1 LNSLASTDRQ
11 QPAAGIVATVESA
24 KRRGPSGEGAVGTS
38 LELLATIRVA
48 SVLPSNAQDI
58 VMAKQPKQPKQLE
71 DLFEEVLKDIYYAE
85 KKILTALPK
94 MAKAAQSP
102 DLKAAFQ
109 KHEDETEGQI
119 DRLEKV
125 FALLDTP
132 PKGKKCPAI
141 EGPVKEGQEGIK
153 EFKGSPALDAALL
166 ATAQAVEHYEI
177 SRYGTLKAWAEKL
190 DMPQAVKL
198 LDQTLTEEKNTDE
211 ALTELAEAAINDE
224 AQEAAE

>member
-1 LNSLASTDRQ
+1 
-11 QPAAGIVATVESA
+11 
-24 KRRGPSGEGAVGTS
+24 
-38 LELLATIRVA
+38 
-48 SVLPSNAQDI
+48 
-58 VMAKQPKQPKQLE
+58 MAKGPKQLE

-109 KHEDETEGQI
+109 KHERETEGQV

-125 FALLDTP
+125 FSLLDSQ

-141 EGPVKEGQEGIK
+141 DGLVKEGQEGIK

-177 SRYGTLKAWAEKL
+177 SRYGTLKAWAERL
-190 DMPQAVKL
+190 AMPQAVKL

-211 ALTELAEAAINDE
+211 SLTELAEAAINYE